1 MPPQGSGLATVAW
14 SCVQGRAGKLVA
26 PIRSRRDL
34 STGMV
39 STMATGYTDNLG
51 LDAEIEQA
59 IDFLAGELNT
69 GRSEVIR
76 TILLDWLISTGRLPV
91 DALDEESETQGTA

>member
-1 MPPQGSGLATVAW
+1 ME
-14 SCVQGRAGKLVA
+14 R
-26 PIRSRRDL
+26 
-34 STGMV
+34 
-39 STMATGYTDNLG
+39 
-51 LDAEIEQA
+51 A

-91 DALDEESETQGTA
+91 DDLDEESETYGTA